1 MAPDME
7 RPILPDVSV
16 VTPTYKSGAW
26 VEKTLESVVSQTYPR
41 EKIEIVVVDDASP
54 DDTVRIVRSF
64 LRMQSIRS
72 RVIMQDE
79 NAGLASPGVGLIR
92 NVGWRMARGEW
103 IQFLDSDDLLAPH
116 KIALQADCAS
126 RVPRDVA
133 VVYSNWQALALEN
146 GEWRPEGPVHG
157 PSVDEDPVTRILEEP
172 SFGYLGPALIR
183 RASLEQIG
191 GFIERRMLG
200 QDLDLMLR
208 IAMAGGRFVQ
218 ARSQEVAFFIRQTP
232 NSLWMASLEN
242 KGAMRML
249 LATIRSADEFLRARN
264 ADGALSLRERRALA
278 WRYAR
283 FLDRYLET
291 DQEAFHEIMT
301 WFEQNRLRY
310 PPGASLLARSIAS
323 LVGFERALRLRSA
336 YRRARRRLGFV

>member
-1 MAPDME
+1 
-7 RPILPDVSV
+7 
-16 VTPTYKSGAW
+16 
-26 VEKTLESVVSQTYPR
+26 
-41 EKIEIVVVDDASP
+41 
-54 DDTVRIVRSF
+54 
-64 LRMQSIRS
+64 
-72 RVIMQDE
+72 
-79 NAGLASPGVGLIR
+79 
-92 NVGWRMARGEW
+92 MARGEW

-133 VVYSNWQALALEN
+133 VVYSNWQALVLEN

-157 PSVDEDPVTRILEEP
+157 PSVEEDPVTRILEEP

-278 WRYAR
+278 WLYAR

-291 DQEAFHEIMT
+291 DQEAF
-301 WFEQNRLRY
+301 Q
-310 PPGASLLARSIAS
+310 RS
-323 LVGFERALRLRSA
+323 
-336 YRRARRRLGFV
+336 